1 MRRVTGSGASAVTR
15 WRPRRAGW
23 LILAGLAAVA
33 VAASVY
39 LALPRSQ
46 PARYGGLPGWL
57 PTPTVPVGRVVRAS
71 AAHPWLAIEGD
82 SVRVRLARGQVLAT
96 AVGPQ
101 VPEEGQFP
109 VPATTPCTFTVTFVD
124 ASGVVPISQAA
135 FTIVDEQGNLHRP
148 SVTVAGGGALPAGLP
163 PGQKV
168 TLIVRDVLPT
178 GAGDLRWS
186 PGGGKP
192 IVSWDFDVEID

>member
-1 MRRVTGSGASAVTR
+1 
-15 WRPRRAGW
+15 
-23 LILAGLAAVA
+23 VA

-46 PARYGGLPGWL
+46 PVRYGGLPSWL
-57 PTPTVPVGRVVRAS
+57 PTPTASVGRVVQAS

-82 SVRVRLARGQVLAT
+82 SVRVQLARGQVLAT

-109 VPATTPCTFTVTFVD
+109 LPATTPCTFTITFVN
-124 ASGVVPISQAA
+124 ASGVVPLNQAA
-135 FTIVDEQGNLHRP
+135 FSILDEQGNLHRP
-148 SVTVAGGGALPAGLP
+148 SVTVAGGGAPPADVP

-168 TLIVRDVLPT
+168 TLIVKDVLPT

-186 PGGGKP
+186 PGGGQP

>member
-1 MRRVTGSGASAVTR
+1 M
-15 WRPRRAGW
+15 
-23 LILAGLAAVA
+23 LAGLVAVAVAVA

-46 PARYGGLPGWL
+46 PARYGGLPSWL
-57 PTPTVPVGRVVRAS
+57 PTPTVSVGRVVQAS

-82 SVRVRLARGQVLAT
+82 SVRVQLPRGQVLAT

-101 VPEEGQFP
+101 VPHEGQFP
-109 VPATTPCTFTVTFVD
+109 VPATTQCTFTITLVN
-124 ASGVVPISQAA
+124 ASGVVPLNQAA
-135 FTIVDEQGNLHRP
+135 FTILDELGNLHRP
-148 SVTVAGGGALPAGLP
+148 SVTVAGGGSLPADIL

-168 TLIVRDVLPT
+168 TLIVKDVLPT
-178 GAGDLRWS
+178 GAGNLRWS